1 MCYPLP
7 GPRCTPH
14 TRAAVI
20 AAQRAFSAK
29 PTPETRAR
37 LNDAQREYDKSPEG
51 LERNRQLVE
60 YNIRHGIKTRKKLI
74 QLQEDETERHEGIAA
89 MKALGITVKTEDEPT
104 PFDETGRDIRGFDVS
119 GVNTDGETVAEAEA
133 NLLQQNIT
141 ESEYL
146 LLKELGH
153 RYWSPEDRKNIQLYD
168 TAKAALNV
176 AKAETKNETGRDAL
190 VRSQQIEAAKQK
202 LNSMASSEI
211 RSLVGFDDSGKD
223 VEDEDYQV
231 EERGGKVYITGL
243 VEYARGDQG
252 GTFAVDKEVD
262 LDTFAPV
269 RVGGSYDAMTNKQ
282 RLRAAE
288 IMFGTDSDKY
298 RDAVQKFG

>member
-20 AAQRAFSAK
+20 AAQRAFSAN

-51 LERNRQLVE
+51 LARNRQLVE

-74 QLQEDETERHEGIAA
+74 QLQQDETERHEGIAA

-176 AKAETKNETGRDAL
+176 AKAGEEGNNVSRG
-190 VRSQQIEAAKQK
+190 
-202 LNSMASSEI
+202 
-211 RSLVGFDDSGKD
+211 SL
-223 VEDEDYQV
+223 
-231 EERGGKVYITGL
+231 
-243 VEYARGDQG
+243 
-252 GTFAVDKEVD
+252 
-262 LDTFAPV
+262 
-269 RVGGSYDAMTNKQ
+269 
-282 RLRAAE
+282 
-288 IMFGTDSDKY
+288 
-298 RDAVQKFG
+298 